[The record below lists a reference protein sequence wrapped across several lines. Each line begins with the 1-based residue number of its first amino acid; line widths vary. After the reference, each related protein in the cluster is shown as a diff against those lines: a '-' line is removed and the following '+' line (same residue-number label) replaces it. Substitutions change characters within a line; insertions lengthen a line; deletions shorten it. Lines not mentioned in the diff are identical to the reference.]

1 MGVALLGDMMV
12 RVIELNRKKT
22 NTKSRSEVEE
32 MIKKMRKEYNVMV
45 KGQFEFVDAEGGFF
59 EFTERMFPGDNI
71 QTIQLIHGEICEIPM
86 GLAKRLNN
94 TKQIISRYKDVEQAP
109 NGPIRPPRTIETK
122 SRVRFVPVD
131 VL

>member
-1 MGVALLGDMMV
+1 MV

-22 NTKSRSEVEE
+22 NTKSRAEVEE

>member
-1 MGVALLGDMMV
+1 M
-12 RVIELNRKKT
+12 RVIELNRKKV
-22 NTKSRSEVEE
+22 NTKSKTEVEE

-59 EFTERMFPGDNI
+59 EFTERMFPGDPI
-71 QTIQLIHGEICEIPM
+71 STIQLIHGEICEIPL

-94 TKQIISRYKDVEQAP
+94 TKQKISRYKDVEQTQV
-109 NGPIRPPRTIETK
+109 GPIRPQRVVETK
-122 SRVRFVPVD
+122 SRVRFVTMD